1 MDYLGIAAIIAVVV
15 GAVRFVHVTAFKDG
29 VYVGKSMGRLEVLE
43 EDMIR
48 QAVKD
53 EEIKVEKA
61 IVAQLTEETRTRY
74 DIESN

>member
-1 MDYLGIAAIIAVVV
+1 MDYLGIAAIIVVVV

-29 VYVGKSMGRLEVLE
+29 IFVGKSLGRLEVLE

-53 EEIKVEKA
+53 EEVKHEKA

-74 DIESN
+74 SIDN

>member
-1 MDYLGIAAIIAVVV
+1 MDYFGIAAIIAVVV

-29 VYVGKSMGRLEVLE
+29 IFVGKGLGRLEVLE

-53 EEIKVEKA
+53 EEVKHEKA

-74 DIESN
+74 SIDN